1 VTDNHHNDSRLQALE
16 AWLSDL
22 YGRDMAATP
31 ASSDASF
38 RRYFR
43 FSLGDKTV
51 VAMDAPPPQEDC
63 RPFVG
68 ICQRLAGAGV
78 HVPAILAQDIERG
91 FLLLEDL
98 GSETL
103 LEVLNEQNADALY
116 QDAINTLVTMQ
127 QHTAAENLPVYDAAL
142 LRRELELFPQW
153 YLQQHLGA
161 EIDAPLREALDAL
174 FDRLI
179 AEVLKQP
186 QVFVHRDY
194 MPRNLMLAQP
204 NPAVIDF
211 QDAVLGPI
219 TYDPICLFKDAF
231 ISWPPARV
239 EAWLLQYWQQAR
251 AAQLPVADNF
261 EQFYGDCEI
270 MGVQRH
276 IKVIGI
282 FARIFHR
289 DGKPHYLGDVPRF
302 FNYLTQVVERRPDWP
317 ELADVL
323 QRVNALAEA
332 QP

>member
-1 VTDNHHNDSRLQALE
+1 
-16 AWLSDL
+16 
-22 YGRDMAATP
+22 
-31 ASSDASF
+31 
-38 RRYFR
+38 
-43 FSLGDKTV
+43 
-51 VAMDAPPPQEDC
+51 
-63 RPFVG
+63 
-68 ICQRLAGAGV
+68 
-78 HVPAILAQDIERG
+78 
-91 FLLLEDL
+91 
-98 GSETL
+98 
-103 LEVLNEQNADALY
+103 
-116 QDAINTLVTMQ
+116 
-127 QHTAAENLPVYDAAL
+127 
-142 LRRELELFPQW
+142 
-153 YLQQHLGA
+153 
-161 EIDAPLREALDAL
+161 
-174 FDRLI
+174 
-179 AEVLKQP
+179 
-186 QVFVHRDY
+186 
-194 MPRNLMLAQP
+194 
-204 NPAVIDF
+204 
-211 QDAVLGPI
+211 
-219 TYDPICLFKDAF
+219 LFKDAF